1 MMRRTPESEPL
12 DNKAQASG
20 ASARAST
27 GGTSARGASAR
38 KTTGTSS
45 PFDGLQGDPP
55 ASDELAGGSADDID
69 ALLKE
74 IEGLDGSDE
83 LVKARAEADELRDR
97 YLRLQAEW
105 DNFRKRTNLEREAE
119 RGRAAARLV
128 EKLLPVIDDLE
139 RAIGHSE
146 TTSASALQDGVQAV
160 YTKFLDALNKE
171 GVIII
176 DPLGEPFD
184 THRHSA
190 VGVAAD
196 ASLDEETV
204 VQVYQKGFEMA
215 GRILRPAMVIVSTK

>member
-1 MMRRTPESEPL
+1 M

-27 GGTSARGASAR
+27 GSAFTRGASAR
-38 KTTGTSS
+38 KAAGSS
-45 PFDGLQGDPP
+45 SNDRSQNDPP

-69 ALLKE
+69 ALLEE
-74 IEGLDGSDE
+74 IEGLENNSE
-83 LVKARAEADELRDR
+83 LAQARAEADELRDR

-119 RGRAAARLV
+119 RGRAASRLV
-128 EKLLPVIDDLE
+128 ERLLPVIDDLE

-146 TTSASALQDGVQAV
+146 TTSGSALQDGVQAV
-160 YTKFLDALNKE
+160 YTKFLDALTKE

-190 VGVAAD
+190 VGVAVD
-196 ASLDEETV
+196 ASLDEETI